1 MNAQIRSLIV
11 LSFAVVSTSTL
22 SAQVIT
28 ITAAD
33 VRNQMVPG
41 NTLVNH
47 NDSVTTSLI
56 IGAPGAS
63 SWDFSGLK
71 SSAIQTLTSVP
82 VAGTPFVSQFPGSTH
97 AFQTTVTVN
106 FSGTNVTGTAYQY
119 LKLGTHLLNP
129 GLEGSGQLIPG
140 LSGTITNTNVPIDTM
155 YFLPLTLGTTWRSA
169 YTATSVIA
177 LNGAEFQRTTK
188 SHAITYVADAYGP
201 MVIPGGSVH
210 QALRFR
216 KVDINSVNTLVGY
229 MFLARDGASVQMLAA
244 DVTQPDNGL
253 IRVVGVQWTGAS
265 ITLPPEM
272 ALSPGSFNVGPSAGT
287 VYARVINMG
296 DGALTWSTTDND
308 GAWLVSG
315 NGRKDTIAIAYGANT
330 ATAPRTGTVTVTSN
344 GVNSPLTITVT
355 QEGVPILPVLDVRP
369 AEVHA
374 SWQGGSSEI
383 SIRNAGNGSLSW
395 KAESDQTWAAIAGGA
410 AGVDS
415 GKVTV
420 SLSANASTVP
430 RTATITVTSSGAAG
444 SPGKVTITQDS
455 CEAPG
460 VPTLLSPASGETIRA
475 DTVRL
480 RWHPGVRTAST
491 YWLESAV
498 DSPGARVKMDSTLT
512 ITSST
517 LRGLVPGMT
526 YWWHVREKNPTGWGP
541 FGVIRKFSR
550 LLNTPGAVT
559 LVSPADDSY
568 LAGDTVRL
576 IWKRSAPPVNGYCLE
591 LAADSTFTS
600 GFADSSLTDSAYIAR
615 RLLKGTSY
623 WWRVKAGNLA
633 GWGIY
638 SQAWK
643 FSLSLTW
650 IARHEDVP
658 ESFQLYQNFPNPFN
672 PSTTILYSLPERSSV
687 VLTVVNPLGQQ
698 VAELARGDMERG
710 LHEARFDGTG
720 LASGIYFC
728 KLMAGR
734 HMATRAMLY
743 MK

>member
-11 LSFAVVSTSTL
+11 LCFTAVSTSTL
-22 SAQVIT
+22 IAQVIT

-47 NDSVTTSLI
+47 NDSVTTSLN
-56 IGAPGAS
+56 IGAQGAS

-71 SSAIQTLTSVP
+71 SSAIQTLTSVV
-82 VAGTPFVSQFPGSTH
+82 VAGTPFLSQFPGSTH
-97 AFQTTVTVN
+97 AFQTTLTVN

-140 LSGTITNTNVPIDTM
+140 LTGTITNTNVPIDTM
-155 YFLPLTLGTTWRSA
+155 YFLPLTIGTTWKSA

-210 QALRFR
+210 QALRIR
-216 KVDINSVNTLVGY
+216 KMDINSVNTLVGY

-296 DGALTWSTTDND
+296 DATLTWSTTDND

-315 NGRKDTIAIAYGANT
+315 NSRKDTIAISYGAN
-330 ATAPRTGTVTVTSN
+330 ASVSPRTGTVTVSSN
-344 GVNSPLTITVT
+344 GVNSPLIISVT

-369 AEVHA
+369 AELHA
-374 SWQGGSSEI
+374 LWQGGSSEF
-383 SIRNAGNGSLSW
+383 SVRNAGNGSLSW
-395 KAESDQTWAAIAGGA
+395 KAESDHSWASVAGGA
-410 AGVDS
+410 VGVDS

-420 SLSANASTVP
+420 SLSVNTSTAP
-430 RTATITVTSSGAAG
+430 RTAYVTVTSPGAAG
-444 SPGKVTITQDS
+444 SPGKVTIIQDS

-460 VPTLLSPASGETIRA
+460 VPALLSPGDGETIFG

-480 RWHPGVRTAST
+480 MWHRGVTTVSA

-498 DSPGARVKMDSTLT
+498 DSPGARVGTDSTLT
-512 ITSST
+512 DTSSV
-517 LRGLVPGMT
+517 LRGLRPGT
-526 YWWHVREKNPTGWGP
+526 PYWWHVRAKNPTGWGA
-541 FGVIRKFSR
+541 FSSTRWFSR
-550 LLNTPGAVT
+550 LMNTPGTVA
-559 LVSPADDSY
+559 LVSPAHGSF
-568 LAGDTVRL
+568 LASDTVRL
-576 IWKRSAPPVNGYCLE
+576 IWRRAAPQVNRYCLE
-591 LAADSTFTS
+591 LAADSAFTS
-600 GFADSSLTDSAYIAR
+600 GFADSTLTDSSYIAR
-615 RLLKGTSY
+615 GLLKGTSY
-623 WWRVKAGNLA
+623 WWRVKACNPA

-638 SQAWK
+638 GQTWK
-643 FSLSLTW
+643 FSLSLTG
-650 IARHEDVP
+650 IVRQENEP
-658 ESFQLYQNFPNPFN
+658 ESFRLFQNFPNPFN
-672 PSTTILYSLPERSSV
+672 PSTTILYALPERTNV
-687 VLTVVNPLGQQ
+687 LLTVVNTLGQQ

-728 KLMAGR
+728 KLLAGP
-734 HMATRAMLY
+734 HMAARAMLY